1 MSENRFSRVSRD
13 PRFKKIPRKQRK
25 VKIDSRFER
34 MFTDKSFTT
43 KYFVDKRGAVVGKTS
58 KEDLHQFYD
67 LSDDDQEG
75 RISDGSE
82 EGDNNKSRSQKT
94 LKEKKAVKEKKRKNV
109 EHIQTQD
116 NDTQHQDFNDKNTK
130 KRTQKSNNGAQLK
143 RKKKEN
149 KSSTPKDIDSDD
161 NQSEN
166 DDGNKDHVESDASC
180 DNKEPDFARGEGMF
194 ETSSSEDDND
204 YDESHGELT
213 LNREDEDDTDEES
226 IFNAKQDE
234 QEHDWGEL
242 DKGAKLRSDATRR
255 LAVCSLD
262 WDRLAAQD
270 LFVLFSSVGAK
281 GIIKSVKIFPSE
293 FGLER
298 MKAEEALGPTELC
311 ASNQAKEDQEDV
323 SNQEGSEFSREKLRQ
338 YQLNKLKYYYAVV
351 ECDSAETANFIYE
364 ECDGVEFEMTGNLL
378 DLRFIPDDMEFE
390 HEPTSSATEM
400 PDLNTYKPPEFETT
414 ALHQSNVKL
423 TWDETDANRLKTT
436 MKKFSKGDIEAMDFK
451 AYLASSSDD
460 EEAASDAGSEDEEA
474 NITKYKQLVQD
485 LDSKDADDGI
495 DEEMEITW
503 EPGLK
508 ESAEELVTRKL
519 AEKKKKKLTP
529 WEAYLNK
536 KKEKKKERKKQKNK
550 TEHNDEGE
558 ADDDIPEDVDMS
570 DPFFSQD
577 FGPEFPSG
585 EKDSQQNGKTA
596 KKKRT
601 KTSGPETGQ
610 DKKNK
615 DELEL
620 LLMEEGD
627 DRQHFSLKSIMNKE
641 KQSKKKKR
649 RARGK
654 TDDADD
660 KDTFK
665 VDVED
670 PRFAAL
676 YSSHHYAIDPSDQQ
690 FKKTRAVEAILQ
702 ERHRRRDRGP
712 STENRKQPKND
723 KETTRRAD
731 VMPPQ
736 DPSLSLLVKSVKL
749 KTEEFQHRKKK
760 KIL

>member
-67 LSDDDQEG
+67 LSDDDQG
-75 RISDGSE
+75 M
-82 EGDNNKSRSQKT
+82 SQKT
-94 LKEKKAVKEKKRKNV
+94 LKEKKTVKEKKRKNV

-116 NDTQHQDFNDKNTK
+116 NDIQHQDFNDKNTK
-130 KRTQKSNNGAQLK
+130 KRTQKSNTGTQLK

-161 NQSEN
+161 NQSKN

-213 LNREDEDDTDEES
+213 LKREDEDDTDEE
-226 IFNAKQDE
+226 K
-234 QEHDWGEL
+234 HDWGEL
-242 DKGAKLRSDATRR
+242 GKGAKLRSDATRR

-270 LFVLFSSVGAK
+270 LFGILLHMMMGTLFVL
-281 GIIKSVKIFPSE
+281 KIFPSE

-311 ASNQAKEDQEDV
+311 ASNQAKEDHEDV
-323 SNQEGSEFSREKLRQ
+323 SNQEFSREKLRQ

-474 NITKYKQLVQD
+474 NIIKYKQLVQD

-519 AEKKKKKLTP
+519 AEKKEKKLTP

-550 TEHNDEGE
+550 YHNDEGE
-558 ADDDIPEDVDMS
+558 ADDAIPEDVDMS

-601 KTSGPETGQ
+601 KLNGPETGQ

-723 KETTRRAD
+723 KETTWRAD

-749 KTEEFQHRKKK
+749 KTEEFQHRKKE